1 MAVGCRF
8 FQPIRTA
15 QYFESCYPQATNF
28 HTNVKSTE
36 LGLVA
41 ALEKAEIEDGP

>member
-1 MAVGCRF
+1 MAVGWRF

-28 HTNVKSTE
+28 HTNVKSTG

-41 ALEKAEIEDGP
+41 ALENGD